1 MVDVFI
7 FTVDNIVCWYV
18 IYGMRIAK
26 TEEKEHEG
34 ESTMF
39 RILHL
44 SDIHIGKTYKEPDSI
59 ACKIGAD
66 LAYNGLS
73 AINCIVVTGDIFDG
87 QVKTTDALIDTA
99 VNFFVTLLDEINSNQ
114 EKCQISK

>member
-1 MVDVFI
+1 MQ
-7 FTVDNIVCWYV
+7 
-18 IYGMRIAK
+18 
-26 TEEKEHEG
+26 
-34 ESTMF
+34 
-39 RILHL
+39 
-44 SDIHIGKTYKEPDSI
+44 
-59 ACKIGAD
+59 IGAD

-114 EKCQISK
+114 EKCQISKEDVIFVPGNHDLIRVDDLKERWSKYQSFLERFYGNIPSFILRKIILCLRNIKNIK